1 MIAIHYGKSMELPLT
16 NQYKGILPPINVS
29 VHPVDAI
36 LMPKARATNWQR
48 WYQMVY
54 YQSRKA
60 SRSRSETAW
69 GGWSDQIRN
78 KRIFQ
83 SVNCLTTT
91 WHDTA
96 HFLVILFISLKAVW
110 CSLRLVS
117 PRDRAQQGMTECFE
131 PAEML
136 LMWRNVPLDE
146 PHDLPDS
153 PYE

>member
-1 MIAIHYGKSMELPLT
+1 MANPS
-16 NQYKGILPPINVS
+16 NQPVERDDSFKLLDFSLPPSNLS

-96 HFLVILFISLKAVW
+96 HFLVIFFISLKAVW

-117 PRDRAQQGMTECFE
+117 PRDRAQRRDDTGFWTLKCGSMIVTVNYNYCCCI
-131 PAEML
+131 
-136 LMWRNVPLDE
+136 
-146 PHDLPDS
+146 S
-153 PYE
+153 